1 MVRTETYEDE
11 EKQEIAVGIMR
22 AIFKGIYFG
31 GLNEDAGLCTMK
43 EFLPEEHEDP
53 DFARVYYQ
61 RAVELMSPE
70 DPERFGEILFPNW
83 EFIHDLLLEAGGEEG
98 LEEPIDLEQYLVNDL
113 VDEMNDWDRADVE
126 ADAEAADVTYPDCAA

>member
-1 MVRTETYEDE
+1 
-11 EKQEIAVGIMR
+11 
-22 AIFKGIYFG
+22 
-31 GLNEDAGLCTMK
+31 
-43 EFLPEEHEDP
+43 
-53 DFARVYYQ
+53 
-61 RAVELMSPE
+61 MSPE